1 MTDDDVRFLEVTRGR
16 SPPEKRGGA
25 KTHVERRGRGGR
37 RRRGVRAAR
46 GPVRAGIVRAE
57 RRGGRGLGLVRA
69 PASGHAPRGRRRG
82 GLLEGVAEVV
92 APARAAARAGLGVRV
107 RRALLLERVVRQR
120 DVPSDSATPACCR
133 SRTTRKNQTEKAR
146 DGVRRG
152 ARGDAV
158 AVARPPIAAPRLRRR
173 TRRWGRPRGARVDE
187 SMEAGAR
194 DRSERARVCSDGKG
208 LYV

>member
-1 MTDDDVRFLEVTRGR
+1 MNAEGAADAEGAAYAPLEAPYAPV
-16 SPPEKRGGA
+16 SYAPNVEVGA
-25 KTHVERRGRGGR
+25 GS
-37 RRRGVRAAR
+37 
-46 GPVRAGIVRAE
+46 
-57 RRGGRGLGLVRA
+57 GLVRA

-107 RRALLLERVVRQR
+107 RRALLLERVVRHR

-173 TRRWGRPRGARVDE
+173 TRRWGRPRGARASTKVWRLALE
-187 SMEAGAR
+187 IVRNAR
-194 DRSERARVCSDGKG
+194 ACVPTEKV
-208 LYV
+208 